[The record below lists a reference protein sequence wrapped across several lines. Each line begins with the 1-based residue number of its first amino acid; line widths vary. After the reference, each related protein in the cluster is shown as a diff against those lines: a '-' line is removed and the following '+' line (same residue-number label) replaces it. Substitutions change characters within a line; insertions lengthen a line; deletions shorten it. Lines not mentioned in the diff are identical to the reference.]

1 MMPFIGVRISWL
13 MLATKSLLARDAAS
27 AASLARCSTI
37 SPCLRSVM
45 SRPTAWMASPPS
57 CSGRVVISTV
67 SVLPSGVSSS
77 TSKVSGPSARS
88 ERVTRSATWP
98 ARVGGASSA
107 SWRPTTSC
115 RRRPIIRWP
124 ARLKLVS
131 VPVASQVQIR
141 SLACSIS
148 SSCCRVSSASCSRLR
163 ASRASDVRRW
173 RQRCAAQASA
183 PRRPSASADAGGER
197 RAATGSTGWRRR
209 GRRRHR
215 APTGARRADAAAV
228 GEHAVDALGNAGQLD
243 AAARGDRE
251 RPAVLERHDGRQHD
265 VVVDEREA
273 LLLALHVALDD
284 VGRGPGQAAGG
295 VVAQQMGDRPRHGFQ
310 RRGGAPV
317 ARSRA

>member
-77 TSKVSGPSARS
+77 ASKVSGPSARS
-88 ERVTRSATWP
+88 DRVTRSATWP

-107 SWRPTTSC
+107 SWRPRTSC

-124 ARLKLVS
+124 ARLKVVI
-131 VPVASQVQIR
+131 VPVASHVQIR

-148 SSCCRVSSASCSRLR
+148 SSCCRVRSASCSRLR
-163 ASRASDVRRW
+163 ARRASVVRR
-173 RQRCAAQASA
+173 RRHRCARPGQGAEQGERQHDADGEDRA
-183 PRRPSASADAGGER
+183 ARGPRGWRRCGRRRR
-197 RAATGSTGWRRR
+197 RAATGARRSDARSPPRRR
-209 GRRRHR
+209 GRARERRS
-215 APTGARRADAAAV
+215 ARRGCRERARAAV
-228 GEHAVDALGNAGQLD
+228 PAR
-243 AAARGDRE
+243 AARWPSARC
-251 RPAVLERHDGRQHD
+251 
-265 VVVDEREA
+265 
-273 LLLALHVALDD
+273 
-284 VGRGPGQAAGG
+284 
-295 VVAQQMGDRPRHGFQ
+295 
-310 RRGGAPV
+310 RR
-317 ARSRA
+317 RRA

>member
-77 TSKVSGPSARS
+77 TSKVSGPWARS
-88 ERVTRSATWP
+88 DRVTRSATLA

-131 VPVASQVQIR
+131 VPVASQVQIEIVGVLDQLVVLSGEQR
-141 SLACSIS
+141 LLLAAAGEPGLG
-148 SSCCRVSSASCSRLR
+148 RPALAPEVRGPGQR
-163 ASRASDVRRW
+163 AEQAEQ
-173 RQRCAAQASA
+173 QRH
-183 PRRPSASADAGGER
+183 ADGDP
-197 RAATGSTGWRRR
+197 RAATGSPGWRRR
-209 GRRRHR
+209 GRPRRR
-215 APTGARRADAAAV
+215 GPTGARRADAPSS
-228 GEHAVDALGNAGQLD
+228 AGRRRR
-243 AAARGDRE
+243 ARAR
-251 RPAVLERHDGRQHD
+251 RSA
-265 VVVDEREA
+265 
-273 LLLALHVALDD
+273 
-284 VGRGPGQAAGG
+284 
-295 VVAQQMGDRPRHGFQ
+295 
-310 RRGGAPV
+310 RRGCPG
-317 ARSRA
+317 RSRAAVPAPAARSPSARRRRRRA